1 MRQANYVSKY
11 PKKISKKNLIKGER
25 KREGE
30 GGEEKYDSKKIGITN
45 KKRGDTV
52 YLYKKNYAYWIL

>member
-11 PKKISKKNLIKGER
+11 LKKISKKNLIKGE
-25 KREGE
+25 REGE

-45 KKRGDTV
+45 K
-52 YLYKKNYAYWIL
+52 

>member
-25 KREGE
+25 ER
-30 GGEEKYDSKKIGITN
+30 GGRRGRKI
-45 KKRGDTV
+45 
-52 YLYKKNYAYWIL
+52 